1 MTFIYFIVILGIIVL
16 VHEIGHLISAKAFN
30 VYCKEF
36 AIGMG
41 PVIFSK
47 QGKETKYS
55 LRAFPF
61 GGFVSMAGED
71 GVDSDIPLN
80 RTIKGIHP
88 AKRALVMLAGI
99 IMNVIL
105 AWVILVSIFIYQGK
119 VVIPPKPI
127 IAGVVIDSPAE
138 LAGFQLGDEITKM
151 DFSDGTSL
159 YPKDFN
165 EVVYYVQLYHN
176 ETIYTV
182 LRNGSSLIIK
192 ATPSFNASE
201 NRYYL
206 GLQLPDAN
214 TKDIQV
220 WDAFYYGSDRL
231 VGIVNDMFI
240 MISRLVKGIGLD
252 SVSGPI
258 GIYQVTA
265 QQASYGILSLLYLT
279 ALLSL
284 NVGIFN
290 LLPLPILDGGRV
302 FIILIETVIRRPLN
316 KRAEQALMLASVILL
331 IFLMVL
337 ATGQDIVRLF

>member
-1 MTFIYFIVILGIIVL
+1 V
-16 VHEIGHLISAKAFN
+16 GHLLSAKAFK

-41 PVIFSK
+41 PVIYSK

-88 AKRALVMLAGI
+88 FKRIIVMLAGV
-99 IMNVIL
+99 IMNIVL

-119 VVIPPKPI
+119 IVIPPKPI
-127 IAGVVIDSPAE
+127 IAGVVVDSPAAI
-138 LAGFQLGDEITKM
+138 AGFQVGDEITKM
-151 DFSDGTSL
+151 TFSDGTSI

-176 ETIYTV
+176 QTTFTI
-182 LRNGSSLIIK
+182 LRDSASISIK
-192 ATPSFNASE
+192 ATPSYNE
-201 NRYYL
+201 GEKRYYL
-206 GLQLPDAN
+206 GLQLPEST
-214 TKDIQV
+214 TKNIQV

-231 VGIVNDMFI
+231 IGIVNDMSI
-240 MISRLVKGIGLD
+240 MIGRLVKGIGLD

-265 QQASYGILSLLYLT
+265 QQASYGLLSLLYLT

-302 FIILIETVIRRPLN
+302 FIILIETIIRRPLN
-316 KRAEQALMLASVILL
+316 KRAEQALMIASVMLL
-331 IFLMVL
+331 VFIMVL
-337 ATGQDIVRLF
+337 ATGQDIARLF